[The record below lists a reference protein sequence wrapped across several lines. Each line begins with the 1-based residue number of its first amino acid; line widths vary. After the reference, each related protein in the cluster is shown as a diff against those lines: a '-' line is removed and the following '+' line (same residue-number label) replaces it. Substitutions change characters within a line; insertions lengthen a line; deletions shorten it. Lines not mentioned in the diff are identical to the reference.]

1 MKTLFSAL
9 FLAALTFWTVDLK
22 AEIQY
27 KLQNNT
33 GEAYFTVDAPGTV
46 YVDVVHNPVL
56 KNITLDKSVISNIG
70 YFHYD
75 ALVQYKKYSGDETG
89 GPSNPNKFGSWISHN
104 MPPLHYGNMKTG
116 ALGEFKPGDKIV
128 LFVETTDANGTVS
141 RYATFKTAGL
151 DAKDAWMMSDSGE
164 SIVFR
169 WGDFV
174 AGGSPMAVPTAYDFV
189 LTTVDPNGQ
198 PLPGI
203 IATLLVGGGG
213 LYYLHRRKKR
223 SAAK

>member
-1 MKTLFSAL
+1 MSGDIIVIVMGVCAV
-9 FLAALTFWTVDLK
+9 AAGIWGWWYEK
-22 AEIQY
+22 
-27 KLQNNT
+27 
-33 GEAYFTVDAPGTV
+33 
-46 YVDVVHNPVL
+46 H
-56 KNITLDKSVISNIG
+56 
-70 YFHYD
+70 
-75 ALVQYKKYSGDETG
+75 SGDETG
-89 GPSNPNKFGSWISHN
+89 GPSNPNKFGSWMSN
-104 MPPLHYGNMKTG
+104 SMPPLHYGDIKTG

-128 LFVETTDANGTVS
+128 LFVETTDANGKVS

-151 DAKDAWMMSDSGE
+151 DAKDAWMTSNSGE
-164 SIVFR
+164 SIVFQ

-174 AGGSPMAVPTAYDFV
+174 AGSPRAVPTGNYQFTI
-189 LTTVDPNGQ
+189 TTIAPTGQ

>member
-1 MKTLFSAL
+1 MKTLFGTL
-9 FLAALTFWTVDLK
+9 FLAGLTFLALDLK

-27 KLQNNT
+27 KLQNNNS

-46 YVDVVHNPVL
+46 YVDVVHNPIL
-56 KNITLDKSVISNIG
+56 KNISLDKSVISNIG

-89 GPSNPNKFGSWISHN
+89 GPSRPNKYGSWISPH
-104 MPPLHYGNMKTG
+104 MPTLHYGDIKTG
-116 ALGEFKPGDKIV
+116 VLGEFKPGDKIV
-128 LFVETTDANGTVS
+128 LFVETTDANGNVS

-169 WGDFV
+169 WGDF
-174 AGGSPMAVPTAYDFV
+174 AAGSPLAVPTAYEFV
-189 LTTVDPNGQ
+189 LTTVAPNGQ